1 MEGPLKGIVIY
12 FHGTF
17 FSKNEAPTSQTY
29 PTYQG
34 VASIFGSRKYAVLF
48 PDYLGYGA
56 DEDNVHPYV
65 LYPQQNILTATY
77 LLNLVA
83 SPLNNKFKN
92 VNAANPLPVLST
104 GYSEGGAY
112 GVYF

>member
-1 MEGPLKGIVIY
+1 MDGPLKGIVIY

-17 FSKNEAPTSQTY
+17 FSKNEAPYYQTY
-29 PTYQG
+29 PIYQG
-34 VASIFGSRKYAVLF
+34 IASIFGAKKYAVLF

-56 DEDNVHPYV
+56 DESNVHPYV

-83 SPLNNKFKN
+83 PTLNKKFGN
-92 VNAANPLPVLST
+92 VNESNPLPVMST
-104 GYSEGGAY
+104 GYS
-112 GVYF
+112 